1 MPWKGSVVVQ
11 RLEFVALASREGAN
25 MSELCRRFGISRPA
39 GYMWVERFKAEGLA
53 GLEDRSRRP
62 TSSPGRCSA
71 VIEAAVLAVR
81 DAHPA
86 WGARKIH
93 AVLAGRDDLPAPST
107 VHAILRRHG
116 RIDPAESIK
125 REPMRR
131 FEHEAPN
138 DLWQMD
144 FKGSVRGQCH
154 PLTVLD
160 DHSRYLVG
168 LRACPN
174 ERGETVKSHL
184 TDLFRRYGMPRR
196 ILTDNGSPWGGA
208 GALDCMTP
216 LTVWLLRL
224 DIPVS
229 HGRPYHPQ
237 TQGKAERF
245 HRTLK
250 TELLGRV
257 TLTEPIESQVTLD
270 RWRHEYNHQRPHEA
284 LAWRAPATRYRM
296 SERAFPDR
304 LPEPEYDC
312 ETRRVQHGGRVS
324 YRGRVFRVGKALR
337 RETVGVRPTIIDGVI
352 DVCLGVHPIVRVDL
366 RGAEPTVHRP
376 RTPLATLASSV
387 TDEPNL

>member
-1 MPWKGSVVVQ
+1 MPWKGSIVEQ
-11 RLEFVALASREGAN
+11 RLEFVMLATREGAE

-39 GYMWVERFKAEGLA
+39 GYKWVARFKAQGLA

-62 TSSPGRCSA
+62 THSPGQCA
-71 VIEAAVLAVR
+71 AAVERAVLDVR

-93 AVLAGRDDLPAPST
+93 AVLASRRDLPAPST
-107 VHAILRRHG
+107 IHAILRRHG
-116 RIDPAESIK
+116 RIDPSAK
-125 REPMRR
+125 RGPMTR

-174 ERGETVKSHL
+174 EQGETVKTHL

-250 TELLGRV
+250 SELLGRV
-257 TLTEPIESQVTLD
+257 KLTDPAASQATLD
-270 RWRHEYNHQRPHEA
+270 RWRHEYNHERPHEA
-284 LAWRAPATRYRM
+284 LGLRVPAARYRM
-296 SERAFPDR
+296 SERAFPER
-304 LPEPEYDC
+304 LPEPEYGPDC
-312 ETRRVQHGGRVS
+312 QTRRVQHGGRVC
-324 YRGRVFRVGKALR
+324 YRGHVFRVGKALR
-337 RETVGVRPTIIDGVI
+337 REIIGIRPTPIDGLVDI
-352 DVCLGVHPIVRVDL
+352 CLGPHPILRVDL
-366 RGAEPTVHRP
+366 RADEPTVHRP
-376 RTPLATLASSV
+376 RTPLASLAASV
-387 TDEPNL
+387 VDEPNL